1 MNHFGNFKKQL
12 KKLSNISP
20 SKIFKHFYIIILAF
34 ILNTT
39 VSYAGDNSDKI
50 LYSMIVVMIVSAIG
64 IVSFIVFESKKKLKK

>member
-12 KKLSNISP
+12 KKISSISP
-20 SKIFKHFYIIILAF
+20 AKILKHFYIIIIAF

-50 LYSMIVVMIVSAIG
+50 LYSMIGIMIVSAIG
-64 IVSFIVFESKKKLKK
+64 IVSFIVFESKKKVKK